1 MVCLFPVWPEVV
13 KKIIFYLSYYLL
25 VVMIGFIIV
34 RLVVFFAV
42 RVLGWELWILPN
54 FFDDNLPFLDC
65 FKPFISSEKC
75 SDGWIGYVSRVLLLI
90 GLILTFTY
98 VY

>member
-1 MVCLFPVWPEVV
+1 MT
-13 KKIIFYLSYYLL
+13 
-25 VVMIGFIIV
+25 GFIIV
-34 RLVVFFAV
+34 RLVIFFMV

-65 FKPFISSEKC
+65 FKPFLSCDKC
-75 SDGWIGYVSRVLLLI
+75 DDGKIAYISRVFLCV

-98 VY
+98 LY